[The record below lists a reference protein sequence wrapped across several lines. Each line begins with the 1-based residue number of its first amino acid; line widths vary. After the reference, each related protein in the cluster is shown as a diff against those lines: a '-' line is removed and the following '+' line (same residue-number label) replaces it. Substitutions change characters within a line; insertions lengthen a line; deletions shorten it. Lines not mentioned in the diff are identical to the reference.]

1 MLFHLSPA
9 SLPTD
14 YGETILP
21 LARAKAHLRVFASDE
36 DALIGILRDAAIE
49 MVERYTN
56 LRLLFASGNTDMVAT
71 CEGFAARLPVGR
83 GPIGTIVVTGIDYVD
98 ASGATVALSAGAWR
112 VLPDGF
118 VAPQIGTS
126 WPTSSGPV
134 SISFRAGYATAAEI
148 PAGLIAAA
156 LLFLGHLYSNREAVV
171 ETGMTGELPLGF
183 GALTDAHR
191 VYF

>member
-21 LARAKAHLRVFASDE
+21 LARAKAHLRVVANDE
-36 DALIGILRDAAIE
+36 DELIGILRDAALE

-56 LRLLFASGNTDMVAT
+56 LRLLFASGAEDMTVT

-83 GPIGTIVVTGIDYVD
+83 GPIGTIDVTGIDYVD
-98 ASGATVALSAGAWR
+98 ADGAAASLAAGAWR
-112 VLPDGF
+112 VLADGF
-118 VAPQIGTS
+118 VAPQVGTS
-126 WPTSSGPV
+126 WPTSYGPV
-134 SISFRAGYATAAEI
+134 SISFQAGYATPAEI

-171 ETGMTGELPLGF
+171 ETGLTGELPLGF